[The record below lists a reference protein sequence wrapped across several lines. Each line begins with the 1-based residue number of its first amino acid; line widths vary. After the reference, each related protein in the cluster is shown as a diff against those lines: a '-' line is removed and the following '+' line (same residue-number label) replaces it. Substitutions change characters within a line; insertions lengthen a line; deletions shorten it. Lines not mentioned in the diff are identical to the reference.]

1 ENIEYAANGNGA
13 GLYFQNSY
21 NNHRWFGGLSTLK
34 KSVGNFNYLAGVDL
48 RYYYGEHWQ
57 QADDLFGADFVY
69 DKGNNDAVNFYNRP
83 VREGGKI
90 NYHNDGEVMWE
101 GLFLQAEY
109 NNDKLSAFASA
120 TLSNRSYRRYD
131 FAQYFSDDFK
141 NELENSPEL
150 VDEWENKH
158 RDYMDGYNS
167 AFETKAYTIDQVTE
181 WRNFIGVSAKA
192 GANYNIDDHHNV
204 FANGGYM
211 QRQPN
216 FSTVFQNYQNLIN
229 QSAVNEKVISAE
241 IGYGYRS
248 SNFTANLNA
257 YYTIWNDKTTSGTV
271 IDRTATTPN
280 EYLIFNIEGVNARHM
295 GVELDYVYEPVD
307 GLNINGMIS
316 IGDWIWNNNV
326 DTLNIFKDQVLVDTY
341 DALYLEGTHVADAAQ
356 TTASIGVNYKIL
368 PDLKVGADVYYF
380 DRLYADFDVESRVN
394 PQSEGIDAER
404 IPAYALMDMNMYY
417 NFDFGPFKASL
428 YGNINNVLNTIYVAD
443 AVEGRGYYFGYGR
456 TVSIGMKIR
465 Y

>member
-1 ENIEYAANGNGA
+1 
-13 GLYFQNSY
+13 LY
-21 NNHRWFGGLSTLK
+21 K
-34 KSVGNFNYLAGVDL
+34 
-48 RYYYGEHWQ
+48 
-57 QADDLFGADFVY
+57 
-69 DKGNNDAVNFYNRP
+69 VN
-83 VREGGKI
+83 
-90 NYHNDGEVMWE
+90 
-101 GLFLQAEY
+101 
-109 NNDKLSAFASA
+109 